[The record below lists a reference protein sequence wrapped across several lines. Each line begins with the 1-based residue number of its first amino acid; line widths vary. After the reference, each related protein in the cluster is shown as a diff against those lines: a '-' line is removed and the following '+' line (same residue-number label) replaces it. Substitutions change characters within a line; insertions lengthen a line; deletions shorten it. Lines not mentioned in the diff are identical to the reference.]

1 MEKYTNGYKEVKIRA
16 IETNG
21 NSIEYRL
28 KADSKKSLY
37 EQLLELMETKIF

>member
-21 NSIEYRL
+21 NSVEYRL